1 MIWFQRIIDIIPR
14 ALDLDIIAKLSS
26 ATMMPL
32 QVAVGMTG
40 SNNVNQA
47 RIMLAENKDL
57 VMQREELMK
66 KKARLESAKKAL
78 SSFGMAH

>member
-1 MIWFQRIIDIIPR
+1 MSQRFIDIIPR

-40 SNNVNQA
+40 SDNANQA

-66 KKARLESAKKAL
+66 KKARLESAQKAL